1 MIKTI
6 YIPTYKRANDQVTL
20 NGLPKDISKKMVTL
34 VVQKQELSEHKQ
46 YQNRVNRIM
55 EVDNN
60 IGIAKTRELICKDAG
75 SQRFY
80 MIDDDIIFH
89 RRNRKYYKEFNNKS
103 NMKKSKR
110 IATEKD
116 IEKMFKIVDG
126 WLNDPDLIS
135 VGHRRHFYPPYRN
148 KSYVDNTL
156 AHGVVAIDGKK
167 LQSFIK
173 HIEWDTCQYCED
185 VNFNFEYMTRGYK
198 NRITDEFCA
207 QMGFYQKGGVN
218 EDRNAKTFK
227 ESHDNLMNRWP
238 EYVTLKEE
246 PVVRETIGEI
256 TEYKYDWRKAY
267 KDGIINFDKTQP
279 PKRVDKHYRIKNERT
294 NA

>member
-20 NGLPKDISKKMVTL
+20 NGLPKDICKKMVTL
-34 VVQKQELSEHKQ
+34 VVQTQELSEHKQ
-46 YQNRVNRIM
+46 YEDRVNRIM
-55 EVDNN
+55 EVDDD
-60 IGIAKTRELICKDAG
+60 IGIAKTRELICKDAE

-89 RRNRKYYKEFNNKS
+89 RRNRKYYKEFDNKS

-110 IATEKD
+110 VATEND
-116 IEKMFKIVDG
+116 IDELFKIVDY
-126 WLNDPDLIS
+126 WLDDPDLIS

-148 KSYVDNTL
+148 KSYVENTL
-156 AHGVVAIDGKK
+156 AHGVVAIDGEK
-167 LQSFIK
+167 LQRFIDD
-173 HIEWDTCQYCED
+173 INFTLCQYGED
-185 VNFNFEYMTRGYK
+185 VNLNFEYMSRGYK

-227 ESHDNLMNRWP
+227 ERHDKLMTKWP

-246 PVVRETIGEI
+246 SVVRETIGEI
-256 TEYKYDWRKAY
+256 TEYKYNWRKAY
-267 KDGIINFDKTQP
+267 KDGIINFDKRQP
-279 PKRVDKHYRIKNERT
+279 PKRIDKHYRMKNET
-294 NA
+294 INP